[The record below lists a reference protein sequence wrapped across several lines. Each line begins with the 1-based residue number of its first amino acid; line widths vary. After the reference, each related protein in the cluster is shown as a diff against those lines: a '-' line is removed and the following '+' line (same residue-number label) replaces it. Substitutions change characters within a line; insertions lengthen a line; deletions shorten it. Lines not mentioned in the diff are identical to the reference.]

1 MFSSIKTKMIFYITL
16 IMSITGLVIVFYT
29 SRDVE
34 KTILRAE
41 KSLAQNVLQLVDL
54 NIQAGYNKLLYDKF
68 DMIMG
73 LKERLKSIADLCVS
87 VFEMNEQLYKQGI
100 LSDQQAINNSL
111 QWVKSIR
118 FQKGDVFVFDK
129 NYRVLAHPNARIE
142 GISIESLKDIKGRQI
157 VNILDKGKMK
167 YNGES
172 AVFYWTNFDDSTKE
186 KKLGFFVP
194 FRDRKWTICAEIDFE
209 QIEAESQ
216 KKMEKIIKVLE
227 KTFGKIEISANG
239 YAFLFKG
246 NGESLIHPHGKE
258 DINYKILENK
268 RTGNKLLEDL
278 KKSAQN
284 TDNSIRFIENTSN
297 GSSGN

>member
-34 KTILRAE
+34 NTILRAE

-87 VFEMNEQLYKQGI
+87 VFEMNEKLYKQGI

-118 FQKGDVFVFDK
+118 FQKGDVFVFDE
-129 NYRVLAHPNARIE
+129 NYRVLIHPNARIE

-186 KKLGFFVP
+186 KKLGFFIP

-239 YAFLFKG
+239 YAFLFQG
-246 NGESLIHPHGKE
+246 NGESLTCKKNSDPAKHYH
-258 DINYKILENK
+258 IN
-268 RTGNKLLEDL
+268 DL
-278 KKSAQN
+278 SMLFN
-284 TDNSIRFIENTSN
+284 FIVLIGFKTC
-297 GSSGN
+297 